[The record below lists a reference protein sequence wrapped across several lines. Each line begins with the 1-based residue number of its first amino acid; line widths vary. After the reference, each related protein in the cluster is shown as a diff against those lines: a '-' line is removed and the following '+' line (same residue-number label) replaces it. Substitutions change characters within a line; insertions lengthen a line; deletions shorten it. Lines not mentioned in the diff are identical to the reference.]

1 MGYEQEFLRYLQIIM
16 TDVER
21 RIRRGHARLA
31 LAQAGGA
38 GGGGSGGPGSGGGG
52 GVTGGGGG
60 GGSSGGGGGGS
71 GCSVSSSASLSKND
85 EKIRLLSNRIEEL
98 LDQIE
103 EMGCEGRVEDAQSM
117 MKLVENLKTEREQ
130 LHNNASVSVIG
141 FLVASIMHNHWY
153 PWHSGLWGISIHV
166 HHLLQTIE
174 TFAAQ
179 EKQMEVCD
187 VCGAFLIIGDPQS
200 RVDDHL
206 MGKQH
211 MGYAKIKSSI
221 EEMKEK
227 MRKRHEE
234 PERDREDKIHKDE
247 EKDQEKERDK
257 EREKEREREE
267 RDRRRKEEEEKR
279 EKERVRERERER
291 EKERERERE
300 ERRRPTSRSRDRERR
315 QSRTQDRR
323 PSRSVERHGS
333 RYVLERADLC
343 VLFIYSFSRN
353 SFFKCCA
360 SFSLH
365 LQQYHHQSLVRRS
378 QSSKEQS
385 RTSERRRSRSRDHKE
400 RRRSRSREGRDR
412 VDSRSHRDKDG
423 RGRNGDG
430 DRNSRDKD
438 GERDG
443 KKKEKERDKDKE
455 REEKNKDKERG
466 RSCRESDY
474 KGSAEGKSSG
484 RKRRM
489 SSGRDLFVEK
499 EDAIECKKAS
509 VNGNEDL
516 ILEKVKLTP
525 IKLLLCP
532 DQGCS
537 IRILKNSSPRRSRL
551 QRHTLEKIVQKMKF
565 NWSSS
570 IID

>member
-333 RYVLERADLC
+333 R
-343 VLFIYSFSRN
+343 
-353 SFFKCCA
+353 
-360 SFSLH
+360 
-365 LQQYHHQSLVRRS
+365 S

-551 QRHTLEKIVQKMKF
+551 QRHTLEKIKEMGAA
-565 NWSSS
+565 SSNTK
-570 IID
+570 